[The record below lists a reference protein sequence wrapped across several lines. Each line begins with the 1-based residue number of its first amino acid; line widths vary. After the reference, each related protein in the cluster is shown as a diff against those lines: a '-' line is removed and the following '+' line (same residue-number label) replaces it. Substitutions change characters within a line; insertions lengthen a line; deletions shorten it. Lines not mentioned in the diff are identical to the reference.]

1 VHWFL
6 GFTPLREWWLSFNQI
21 LSNEPGVVSC
31 VPEDDQ
37 ASTMLGLN
45 LDNLAT
51 TKALGVYWNMNS
63 DCFEVRVSIQKRP
76 LTKRGLL
83 LMVSQIYD
91 VLGLVQPFILPARK
105 LLQEIS
111 REQRDWDDPL
121 DESQRNAWESW
132 IQGLDN
138 LNRVSVARCFKLPYR
153 EVQCMELH
161 VFCDAGMIV
170 YGVACYIRTVYA
182 DGHIDCGF
190 AAGKS

>member
-1 VHWFL
+1 MNRRV
-6 GFTPLREWWLSFNQI
+6 GTTLSTN
-21 LSNEPGVVSC
+21 
-31 VPEDDQ
+31 
-37 ASTMLGLN
+37 
-45 LDNLAT
+45 
-51 TKALGVYWNMNS
+51 
-63 DCFEVRVSIQKRP
+63 
-76 LTKRGLL
+76 
-83 LMVSQIYD
+83 
-91 VLGLVQPFILPARK
+91 
-105 LLQEIS
+105 
-111 REQRDWDDPL
+111 
-121 DESQRNAWESW
+121 RNAWESW